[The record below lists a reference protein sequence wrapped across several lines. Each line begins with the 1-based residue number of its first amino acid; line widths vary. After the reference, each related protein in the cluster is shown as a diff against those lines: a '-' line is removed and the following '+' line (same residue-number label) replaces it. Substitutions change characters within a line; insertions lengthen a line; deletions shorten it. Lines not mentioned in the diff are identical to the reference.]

1 MAGVVVG
8 PEIQTY
14 DLPGDSSGEG
24 THVSPQQIMWE
35 VILRTRGG
43 DDSFEFVLVRGTDPV
58 RVVPTAGKEAGGV
71 LVTARAVAPSRRAVP
86 AE

>member
-1 MAGVVVG
+1 MAGIAVG

-14 DLPGDSSGEG
+14 DFPGGSSGEG
-24 THVSPQQIMWE
+24 THTRPQQIMWE
-35 VILRTRGG
+35 VIPRARGG

-58 RVVPTAGKEAGGV
+58 QVVPAAGKEAGGV
-71 LVTARAVAPSRRAVP
+71 LVTPRAVAPSRRAVP